1 MARKIN
7 FDKEQALY
15 KAMCLFW
22 EKGYTA
28 SSIQQLL
35 DTMSINR
42 GSMYS
47 SFGDKRSLFLKS
59 MELYDRII
67 MDSII
72 SLFTDSDDPIKS
84 IHDFFKIYF
93 LDMTKEQLG
102 LGCFL
107 VNTIVE
113 MSDIDAE
120 LVETAS
126 AKTRRHEDAIK
137 NALVRAKKMGQIDKG
152 KDPKAI
158 ARYLISFIKGLRVTV
173 KENQEK
179 EILRD
184 IINTGLMVLN

>member
-1 MARKIN
+1 MARTIN

-35 DTMSINR
+35 NTMSINR

-59 MELYDRII
+59 LELYDHII

-72 SLFTDSDDPIKS
+72 SLLTDNDDPIKS
-84 IHDFFKIYF
+84 IRDFFKIYF
-93 LDMTKEQLG
+93 LDMTKKQLG

-126 AKTRRHEDAIK
+126 VKTKRHEDAIK
-137 NALVRAKKMGQIDKG
+137 NTLERAKKMGQIDKG
-152 KDPKAI
+152 KDPEAI

-173 KENQEK
+173 KENQDK
-179 EILRD
+179 EVLRD
-184 IINTGLMVLN
+184 IIKTGLMVLN